1 MIVSMKKK
9 WDNISELIEN
19 INIDDDTLLR
29 KCEEGII
36 RKVTYAPN
44 IGYRCWIF
52 RYKGTPVCLWDMGNG
67 HYSFYSAVSWIDILV
82 AKIHCRFVDGL
93 RSGL

>member
-1 MIVSMKKK
+1 MRKK
-9 WDNISELIEN
+9 WDNLNRLYRLIF
-19 INIDDDTLLR
+19 IDDTLSR
-29 KCEEGII
+29 CEEGSI

-44 IGYRCWIF
+44 IGYNAWIF
-52 RYKGTPVCLWDMGNG
+52 RYKGTPVCLFDMGNG
-67 HYSFYSAVSWIDILV
+67 HYSFHSAVSWIDILV